1 MIHICGGVG
10 ICYDIRE
17 LDVRSNENRAH
28 MTNKE
33 KVREIIK
40 RLYKAFPNP
49 KVELKYST
57 PFELLVATILSAQC
71 TDKLV
76 NTVTPALFAKYK
88 TIKSYAD
95 ATAADIDRMVARIN
109 FHTNKAKN
117 IVAAAKIIT
126 EKFGGNVPDTMEGL
140 DALPGVARKTANV
153 ILGSIF
159 HKAEGIVV
167 DTHGIRLANKLGLT
181 TSKDP
186 VKIEQDL
193 MNIVPKDTWI
203 DFGNVL
209 TLYGRYICTARTHN
223 CSTCPLHDLYI
234 D

>member
-1 MIHICGGVG
+1 
-10 ICYDIRE
+10 
-17 LDVRSNENRAH
+17 
-28 MTNKE
+28 MTKEE

-49 KVELKYST
+49 KVELLYST

-76 NTVTPALFAKYK
+76 NIITPALFAKYK
-88 TIKSYAD
+88 TIGDYAN
-95 ATAADIDRMVARIN
+95 ASVTDIDRMVIKIN
-109 FHTNKAKN
+109 FHSNKAKN
-117 IVAAAKIIT
+117 IVASARMIM
-126 EKFGGNVPDTMEGL
+126 EKFGGLVPDTMEEL

-181 TSKDP
+181 SSKDP

-193 MNIVPKDTWI
+193 MSIVPKNKWI
-203 DFGNVL
+203 DFGHLL
-209 TLYGRYICTARTHN
+209 TLHGRYQCPARPHTCEN
-223 CSTCPLHDLYI
+223 CPLGDLCP